1 MVWGTIRSQ
10 LELFEGRFEILK
22 VLLLVWLLGE
32 DFRFESPNWK
42 SVRPRG
48 FSKAF
53 NRVGGGGANQSMGED
68 PNVAVVHDISL
79 FVCSAGFI
87 SKELSDF
94 MRLRF
99 QIARGT
105 IRSHLELFD

>member
-1 MVWGTIRSQ
+1 M
-10 LELFEGRFEILK
+10 ELFDGRFEILH

-48 FSKAF
+48 YSKAF
-53 NRVGGGGANQSMGED
+53 NRVGGGNQSMGED

-79 FVCSAGFI
+79 FVSWQ
-87 SKELSDF
+87 
-94 MRLRF
+94 RRVH
-99 QIARGT
+99 Q
-105 IRSHLELFD
+105 